1 MVHMR
6 INKSEHWRSQKQN
19 SVALQDKH
27 KQTTNSGKKE
37 RKRRKKRGGEA
48 QDHIGTHLVCRQEGL
63 DGLAGLGPGRAAKSH
78 ERVECG
84 LGKHI
89 LLGGEHGPS
98 EEVADGTQVQHLLTD
113 GNANTALVLR
123 KAKWVV
129 LCMHV

>member
-1 MVHMR
+1 MR

-37 RKRRKKRGGEA
+37 RKKKKKRGGEA